1 MVIKMNV
8 PKLRFKEFKEE
19 WKKNKLGHLCTFAK
33 GNGLSKSDLSNEG
46 KECILYGELYT
57 TYSEIIRKINS
68 YTDKD
73 SSSFIYS
80 KFNDVLIPASGETP
94 IEIAK
99 ASCILKENVILGG
112 DLNILSPKNMDGR
125 FLAYQIGSSR
135 KLEFANLSQG
145 HSVVHL
151 YGDKIKNV
159 NIYYPSPKEQEKISN
174 TLELLDKKIEL
185 QSKKI
190 EALKLYKKG
199 LENYYFNNLEECEKV
214 KLGDICNI
222 TTGKLDA
229 NAMVKDG
236 KYRFYTC
243 ASEYYFINN
252 YAFDT
257 EALLISGNGANVGYI
272 HYYNGKF
279 NAYQRTY
286 VLDNFIKNIQYVKI
300 YLEKYLPIHI
310 SLEKRNGNTP
320 YITLSTIENMII
332 KIPSEIIIKK
342 LINQIILFT
351 NKIEL
356 EENKLLYLNKLKK
369 GLMQNMFV

>member
-8 PKLRFKEFKEE
+8 PKLRFNEFSEE
-19 WKKNKLGHLCTFAK
+19 WEEEKLKVSSEVYDGTHETPNYISSGIKFISVENISDFYNTDKYISEEDYKKYKVKPVKNDIFMTRIGDIGTSNIYDGTEKLAYYVSLALIRTK
-33 GNGLSKSDLSNEG
+33 LYPPYLNQYIKSNNFQ
-46 KECILYGELYT
+46 KELYNKT
-57 TYSEIIRKINS
+57 IHVAFPKKIN
-68 YTDKD
+68 T
-73 SSSFIYS
+73 
-80 KFNDVLIPASGETP
+80 GE
-94 IEIAK
+94 
-99 ASCILKENVILGG
+99 
-112 DLNILSPKNMDGR
+112 
-125 FLAYQIGSSR
+125 IG
-135 KLEFANLSQG
+135 EC
-145 HSVVHL
+145 
-151 YGDKIKNV
+151 KIKKCTE
-159 NIYYPSPKEQEKISN
+159 KEQKKIADFLS
-174 TLELLDKKIEL
+174 LLDKKIEL

-332 KIPSEIIIKK
+332 KIPSEIIIKNI
-342 LINQIILFT
+342 INQIILFT